1 MTTEAR
7 TAAALATECI
17 PNIGPAER
25 RKRLRFGFLLLGIG
39 VVLAAVLLSTGAARA
54 WRLVVLLPLWSA
66 AVGFVQ
72 VRDKTCV
79 RLAAQNQRNMDDGPQ
94 TITDP
99 AELAQVRRQARR
111 VHIQSFVLAAAAT
124 ALVLMLPGGH

>member
-1 MTTEAR
+1 M
-7 TAAALATECI
+7 
-17 PNIGPAER
+17 
-25 RKRLRFGFLLLGIG
+25 RLRFGFLLLGIG
-39 VVLAAVLLSTGAARA
+39 VELAVALLGSGAARA
-54 WRLVVLLPLWSA
+54 WRVLVLLPLWSA

-72 VRDKTCV
+72 VREKTCV

-111 VHIQSFVLAAAAT
+111 VHAQSFLMAAAAT
-124 ALVLMLPGGH
+124 ALVLMLPGAR